1 MNKVYLLIGGN
12 MGDRMANLA
21 EAIHLINQKIGPI
34 QLTSSIYETA
44 AWGNTNQPDFLN
56 QALMLETLLDA
67 ETMMHQLLNIEI
79 GMGRK
84 RDIPMG
90 PRTIDLDIVY
100 FNDLVIEN
108 ELITIP
114 HPKIAERRFVLM
126 PLAEIAPQFLHPVL
140 NKTNE
145 VLLKDCGDSL
155 AVYKKTNI

>member
-21 EAIHLINQKIGPI
+21 EAIHLINQEIGPI

-67 ETMMHQLLNIEI
+67 ETVMRQLLNIEI

-90 PRTIDLDIVY
+90 PRTIDLDIMY
-100 FNDLVIEN
+100 FNDLVIDN

-145 VLLKDCGDSL
+145 ALLKDCGDSL

>member
-21 EAIHLINQKIGPI
+21 QAIHLINQEIGPI

-56 QALMLETLLDA
+56 QSLMLHTTLDA
-67 ETMMHQLLNIEI
+67 ETVMRQLLNIEI

-108 ELITIP
+108 ELIKIP

-145 VLLKDCGDSL
+145 ALLKDCGDSL
-155 AVYKKTNI
+155 AVYKKTNM

>member
-21 EAIHLINQKIGPI
+21 QAIHLINQEIGPI

-56 QALMLETLLDA
+56 QSLMLHTSLDEETL
-67 ETMMHQLLNIEI
+67 MHQLLNIEI

-90 PRTIDLDIVY
+90 PRTIDLDIIY

-114 HPKIAERRFVLM
+114 HPKIAERRFVLI
-126 PLAEIAPQFLHPVL
+126 PLAEIAPKFLHPVL

-145 VLLKDCGDSL
+145 ALLKDCGDSL

>member
-21 EAIHLINQKIGPI
+21 QAIHLINQEIGPI

-56 QALMLETLLDA
+56 QALLLETLLDA
-67 ETMMHQLLNIEI
+67 ETVMHQLLNIEI

-90 PRTIDLDIVY
+90 PRTIDLDIIY

-126 PLAEIAPQFLHPVL
+126 PFAEMAPQFLHPVL

-145 VLLKDCGDSL
+145 ALLKDCGDSL

>member
-21 EAIHLINQKIGPI
+21 QAIHLINQEIGPI

-56 QALMLETLLDA
+56 QSLMLHTSLDEETL
-67 ETMMHQLLNIEI
+67 MHQLLNIEI

-90 PRTIDLDIVY
+90 PRTIDLDIIY

-114 HPKIAERRFVLM
+114 HPKIAERRFVLI
-126 PLAEIAPQFLHPVL
+126 PLSEIAPKFLHPVL

-145 VLLKDCGDSL
+145 ALLKDCGDSL